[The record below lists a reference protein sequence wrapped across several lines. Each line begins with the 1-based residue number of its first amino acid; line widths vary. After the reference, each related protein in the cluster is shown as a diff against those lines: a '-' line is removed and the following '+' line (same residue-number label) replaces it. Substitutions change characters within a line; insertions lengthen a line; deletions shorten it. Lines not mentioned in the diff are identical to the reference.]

1 MPSETK
7 PSGQPSAPSDVTQA
21 VEALDQVMHDMT
33 DVKKAEWRPRQKAA
47 IARRLGRFEAE
58 IQRNSF
64 KPPAA

>member
-1 MPSETK
+1 MPSEPK
-7 PSGQPSAPSDVTQA
+7 PSGQATAPSDLTDT

-58 IQRNSF
+58 IQRNSL